1 MVNVLLPL
9 MPKKKADNQF
19 FRINWQIFGFVVSFS
34 PHLIIFFL
42 SDVLHA
48 VYFMIIP
55 QSRAMMK
62 CNGQTNFFLSWNV
75 AQFEKN
81 EFSSPQATNSTVS
94 SIFEAHR
101 TIEMKVK
108 KELFNIRNQPY
119 FTHHFFTSQSCND
132 VRK

>member
-1 MVNVLLPL
+1 MLNRWSDEKV
-9 MPKKKADNQF
+9 QF
-19 FRINWQIFGFVVSFS
+19 
-34 PHLIIFFL
+34 HLRKL
-42 SDVLHA
+42 
-48 VYFMIIP
+48 
-55 QSRAMMK
+55 K
-62 CNGQTNFFLSWNV
+62 
-75 AQFEKN
+75 FEKN
-81 EFSSPQATNSTVS
+81 VFSSPQATNSTVS